1 LIILTVEPNVT
12 TLRKD
17 FPMENGDL
25 SEIELIQGCI
35 AGDKKRWTIFV
46 EQYNKLIYHTIYKTL
61 RANATATDPD
71 DINDLFQE
79 IFTSFCANNCKK
91 LRMFDPHRGVSLASW
106 LRMITVRTTIDHLRK
121 RRPVTA
127 LDELPVE
134 PSQTGGQEEVLD
146 EESLKM
152 LRGVVEQLPPGDKL
166 LIELAFMREL
176 PAEEV
181 AGILDISL
189 TAFYTRKNR
198 VIEKMRKIAEERKM
212 L

>member
-1 LIILTVEPNVT
+1 
-12 TLRKD
+12 
-17 FPMENGDL
+17 MENSDL
-25 SEIELIQGCI
+25 TEIELLEGCI
-35 AGDKKRWTIFV
+35 AGDKKRWTLFV
-46 EQYNKLIYHTIYKTL
+46 ERYNKLIYHTIYQTL
-61 RANATATDPD
+61 RVNSVATDPD
-71 DINDLFQE
+71 DISDLFQE
-79 IFTSFCANNCKK
+79 IFTSFCASNCKK

-134 PSQTGGQEEVLD
+134 PSQTGGQEAIVD
-146 EESLKM
+146 EESLNM
-152 LRGVVEQLPPGDKL
+152 LRGVVEQLPAGDKL

-181 AGILDISL
+181 AGILHISV

-198 VIEKMRKIAEERKM
+198 IIVKMRKIAEERKM

>member
-1 LIILTVEPNVT
+1 
-12 TLRKD
+12 
-17 FPMENGDL
+17 MENADL
-25 SEIELIQGCI
+25 TEIELLKGCI
-35 AGDKKRWTIFV
+35 AGDKKRWTAFV
-46 EQYNKLIYHTIYKTL
+46 ERYNKLIYHTIYKTL
-61 RANATATDPD
+61 RVNSVATDPD

-79 IFTSFCANNCKK
+79 IFTSFCADDCKK

-106 LRMITVRTTIDHLRK
+106 LRMITVRTTIDHFRK

-134 PSQTGGQEEVLD
+134 PSETGGQEAIVD
-146 EESLKM
+146 EESLNM
-152 LRGVVEQLPPGDKL
+152 LRGVVEQLPAGDKL

-181 AGILDISL
+181 AGILHISV

-198 VIEKMRKIAEERKM
+198 IIGKMRKIAEERKM

>member
-1 LIILTVEPNVT
+1 
-12 TLRKD
+12 
-17 FPMENGDL
+17 MENADL
-25 SEIELIQGCI
+25 TESELLKGCI
-35 AGDKKRWTIFV
+35 AGDKKRWTAFV
-46 EQYNKLIYHTIYKTL
+46 EQYNKLIYHTIYKIL
-61 RANATATDPD
+61 RVNSVATDPD

-79 IFTSFCANNCKK
+79 IFASFCADDCKK

-127 LDELPVE
+127 LDELSVE
-134 PSQTGGQEEVLD
+134 PSQTGGQEALVD
-146 EESLKM
+146 EESLNM
-152 LRGVVEQLPPGDKL
+152 LRGVVEQLPAGDKL
-166 LIELAFMREL
+166 LIELAFLREL

-181 AGILDISL
+181 AGILHVSV

-198 VIEKMRKIAEERKM
+198 IIGKMRKIAEERKM

>member
-1 LIILTVEPNVT
+1 
-12 TLRKD
+12 
-17 FPMENGDL
+17 MENGDL
-25 SEIELIQGCI
+25 TEIELLQGCI
-35 AGDKKRWTIFV
+35 AGDKQRWTTFV
-46 EQYNKLIYHTIYKTL
+46 ERYNKLIYHTIYKTL
-61 RANATATDPD
+61 RVNAIATNPD

-134 PSQTGGQEEVLD
+134 PSQTGGQEAIVD
-146 EESLKM
+146 DESLTM

-198 VIEKMRKIAEERKM
+198 VIEKMRKIAEEGKM

>member
-1 LIILTVEPNVT
+1 
-12 TLRKD
+12 
-17 FPMENGDL
+17 
-25 SEIELIQGCI
+25 
-35 AGDKKRWTIFV
+35 
-46 EQYNKLIYHTIYKTL
+46 
-61 RANATATDPD
+61 
-71 DINDLFQE
+71 
-79 IFTSFCANNCKK
+79 
-91 LRMFDPHRGVSLASW
+91 
-106 LRMITVRTTIDHLRK
+106 MITVRTTIDHLRK

>member
-1 LIILTVEPNVT
+1 
-12 TLRKD
+12 
-17 FPMENGDL
+17 MENGDL
-25 SEIELIQGCI
+25 TEIELLQGCI
-35 AGDKKRWTIFV
+35 AGDKQRWTTFV
-46 EQYNKLIYHTIYKTL
+46 ERYNKLIYHTIYKTL
-61 RANATATDPD
+61 RVNATATNPD

-134 PSQTGGQEEVLD
+134 PSQTGGQEAIVD
-146 EESLKM
+146 DESLTM

-198 VIEKMRKIAEERKM
+198 IIGKMRKIAEEGKM